1 MQKFSGLLRL
11 AGYLRPYWRQA
22 LIAGSALIVA
32 AGSVLGIGQGLRLVI
47 DRGFAQGTQAALDQA
62 LLVTGAIVLV
72 LAVASALRFYWVMWI
87 GERVAADLRRDVFN
101 HLLALEPGFYLR
113 NGVGEI
119 QSRMTTDTALLQS
132 VLGSTFSMALRN
144 ALLLLGTLVMLVVTS
159 PGLSGLVII
168 GIPLVV
174 APMLIYGRRVRRLSR
189 LSQDRIAD
197 VGSYAGET
205 LGGIET
211 VQAFVHEPV
220 DRQAFGARVEDAFA
234 TAVRRIRQRAGLNAV
249 ALLLAFS
256 GVAFVLWRGGHA
268 VLSGAMTAGELSAFI
283 FYAVLAAGAVGVLSE
298 VAGELFRASGA
309 AERLFELL
317 DAQADIRAPD
327 HPLPLPAPPQGAV
340 ILEQVVFRYPTRPE
354 PAALAGVDLQIHPG
368 ETLALVGPSGAGKS
382 TLISLL
388 LRFHDPDSGRIRF
401 DGVDLRDADPAALR
415 RAMALVAQT
424 PVLFTGT
431 VRDNIGFGDPQATD
445 ARIVRAAEA
454 ANCTAFIKAL
464 PQGMDTHIGPGGV
477 QLSGGQRQRVAIARA
492 ILRDPALL
500 LLDEATS
507 SLDAESEQQVQT
519 ALAALMADRTS
530 VVIAHRLATVRNAD
544 RIAVLDAGRIRA
556 VGSHDELMEAD
567 GLYAHLAALQ
577 FRAPSAPQDGPG
589 EPGRARYA

>member
-1 MQKFSGLLRL
+1 MKRFGGLVRL
-11 AGYLRPYWRQA
+11 AGYVRPYWRQA
-22 LIAGSALIVA
+22 LIAGIALIVA

-47 DRGFAQGTQAALDQA
+47 DQGLAGGTGATLDRA
-62 LLVTGAIVLV
+62 LLITAGVVVVLSI
-72 LAVASALRFYWVMWI
+72 AAALRFYWVMWI
-87 GERVAADLRRDVFN
+87 GERVAADLRRDVFER
-101 HLLALEPGFYLR
+101 LLDLDPGFYLR

-144 ALLLLGTLVMLVVTS
+144 ALLLAGTLIMLMITQPALSALVMA
-159 PGLSGLVII
+159 
-168 GIPLVV
+168 GIPIVL
-174 APMLIYGRRVRRLSR
+174 APVLIVGRRVRRLSR

-220 DRQAFGARVEDAFA
+220 DRRVFGERVEEAFA
-234 TAVRRIRQRAGLNAV
+234 IAVRRIRQRAGLNAV

-256 GVAFVLWRGGHA
+256 GVAFVLWRGGSA
-268 VLSGAMTAGELSAFI
+268 VIAGAMSAGELSAFL

-317 DAQADIRAPD
+317 DAESAIQSPS
-327 HPLPLPAPPQGAV
+327 HPVTLPVPARGEVVLEAV
-340 ILEQVVFRYPTRPE
+340 AFRYPTRPE
-354 PAALAGVDLQIHPG
+354 PPALANVDLVVHAG

-388 LRFHDPDSGRIRF
+388 LRFHDPSSGRITL
-401 DGVDLRDADPAALR
+401 DGVDLRDADPAAVR
-415 RAMALVAQT
+415 QRMALVAQE

-431 VRDNIGFGDPQATD
+431 VADNIRFGDPTAD
-445 ARIVRAAEA
+445 RERIVEAAAA
-454 ANCTAFIKAL
+454 ANCQEFVEAL
-464 PQGMDTHIGPGGV
+464 PDGLDTDIGPGGV
-477 QLSGGQRQRVAIARA
+477 QLSGGQRQRIAIARA

-507 SLDAESEQQVQT
+507 SLDAESERQVQT
-519 ALAALMADRTS
+519 ALTRLMARRTS

-544 RIAVLDAGRIRA
+544 RIAVLEAGSIRA
-556 VGSHDELMEAD
+556 IGTHDQLMASD
-567 GLYAHLAALQ
+567 GLYAHLAGLQ
-577 FRAPSAPQDGPG
+577 FQAG
-589 EPGRARYA
+589 